1 MKTILALLA
10 FTIFSLFLSFNSFSQ
25 GMIQVDSS
33 RLIVQALDSNNKE
46 TGYIS
51 YYVAS
56 DRYTTRGTVKQAVKK
71 MYNFILMELELAS
84 VTLLMMQCLNDDGS
98 INNQTAYNYA
108 VQRMRVMKQKHGL

>member
-1 MKTILALLA
+1 MRKLLLILFIA
-10 FTIFSLFLSFNSFSQ
+10 LSFNSFSQ

-33 RLIVQALDSNNKE
+33 RLIVQSLDSNNKE

-51 YYVAS
+51 YYAAS

-108 VQRMRVMKQKHGL
+108 VQRMRIIKQRHGL

>member
-1 MKTILALLA
+1 MRKLLIIL
-10 FTIFSLFLSFNSFSQ
+10 FFFLSFNSFSQ

-51 YYVAS
+51 YYSSS

-71 MYNFILMELELAS
+71 LYSFIMMELELAS
-84 VTLLMMQCLNDDGS
+84 VTLLFIRALNDDGT
-98 INNQTAYNYA
+98 IKNNNDFQTA
-108 VQRMRVMKQKHGL
+108 VQRMRQMKSKHGL

>member
-1 MKTILALLA
+1 MRKLLLILFVTL
-10 FTIFSLFLSFNSFSQ
+10 SLSKGINSQ

-51 YYVAS
+51 YYAAS

-108 VQRMRVMKQKHGL
+108 VQRMRMMKQRHGL

>member
-1 MKTILALLA
+1 MRKLLTILVL
-10 FTIFSLFLSFNSFSQ
+10 TISVNSFSQ

-51 YYVAS
+51 YYSES

-71 MYNFILMELELAS
+71 LYSFILMELELSS
-84 VTLLMMQCLNDDGS
+84 VTMLFIQALNDDGT
-98 INNQTAYNYA
+98 IKDNNLFQIA
-108 VQRMRVMKQKHGL
+108 VQRMRQMKSKHGL